1 MSSRIVSSFAQS
13 TPSTDWHEAT
23 VSAIEC
29 YPVGMKLPHYSGNS
43 ALDAMLADANLSFPS
58 LVQSLHSVAREAS
71 QCILDLYA
79 VLSELVVSQKSDASP
94 VTEADHAS
102 HRLICEALQRV
113 TPNIPILSEES
124 TLEQLIGRRDWPR
137 CWMIDPLD
145 GTKEFID
152 GTGEFTVNIALII
165 DAEAVLGLI
174 AAPKRGHV
182 DLGVPGWGARRLSLF
197 NADPDEALETRS
209 LNTRAPLVMSVSA
222 RHREERVQLMLGK
235 LSDLARGAE
244 RLNAGSAL
252 KFCDVA
258 SGQADVYPRTSPCY
272 EWDLAAG
279 DALVRAAGGRVT
291 TLEGAPIRY
300 NQWDSLKAP
309 KFVAAADPQIDYV
322 ELIPDPD
329 L

>member
-1 MSSRIVSSFAQS
+1 MS
-13 TPSTDWHEAT
+13 D
-23 VSAIEC
+23 
-29 YPVGMKLPHYSGNS
+29 PHYSGNR
-43 ALDAMLADANLSFPS
+43 ALDAMLHDANLSFPS
-58 LVQSLHSVAREAS
+58 LLQSLRGLAAEAS
-71 QCILDLYA
+71 QCIVDLYA
-79 VLSELVVSQKSDASP
+79 VLGELVVSQKSDASP

-102 HRLICEALQRV
+102 HQLICEALQRL
-113 TPNIPILSEES
+113 TPDVPILSEES

-152 GTGEFTVNIALII
+152 GTGDFTVNIALIV
-165 DAEAVLGLI
+165 DAESVLGLI
-174 AAPKRGHV
+174 AAPNRGHV
-182 DLGVPGWGARRLSLF
+182 DLGVPGWGARRFSLF
-197 NADPDEALETRS
+197 DDSADGMLATRS
-209 LNTRAPLVMSVSA
+209 LDRGQPLVMSASA
-222 RHREERVQLMLGK
+222 RHREERVQLMLDK
-235 LSDLARGAE
+235 LSNLAEGAE

-258 SGQADVYPRTSPCY
+258 SGEADVYPRTSPCY

-309 KFVAAADPQIDYV
+309 KFVAAADPSVDYV

>member
-1 MSSRIVSSFAQS
+1 M
-13 TPSTDWHEAT
+13 
-23 VSAIEC
+23 
-29 YPVGMKLPHYSGNS
+29 
-43 ALDAMLADANLSFPS
+43 
-58 LVQSLHSVAREAS
+58 
-71 QCILDLYA
+71 
-79 VLSELVVSQKSDASP
+79 VSQKSDASP

-102 HRLICEALQRV
+102 HRLICEALQRL
-113 TPNIPILSEES
+113 TPDVPILSEES

-152 GTGEFTVNIALII
+152 GTGEFTVNIALIV
-165 DAEAVLGLI
+165 DAESVLGLI
-174 AAPKRGHV
+174 AAPNRGHV
-182 DLGVPGWGARRLSLF
+182 DLGVPGWGARRFSLF
-197 NADPDEALETRS
+197 DDSADGTLATRS
-209 LNTRAPLVMSVSA
+209 LDRGQPLVMSASA
-222 RHREERVQLMLGK
+222 RHREERVQLMLDK
-235 LSDLARGAE
+235 LSELARGAE

-258 SGQADVYPRTSPCY
+258 SGEADVYPRTSPCY

-309 KFVAAADPQIDYV
+309 KFVAAADPSVDYV